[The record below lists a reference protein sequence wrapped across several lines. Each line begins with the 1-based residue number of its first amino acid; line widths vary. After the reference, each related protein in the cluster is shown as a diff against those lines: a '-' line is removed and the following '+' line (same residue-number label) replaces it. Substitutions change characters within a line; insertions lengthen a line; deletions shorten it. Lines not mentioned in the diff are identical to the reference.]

1 MTLAPTPQ
9 LCAAVGRL
17 LKHSAKELLKQI
29 TLGEREKRR
38 QVFRNEQVVGEI
50 PAQSPVDH

>member
-17 LKHSAKELLKQI
+17 LKHSAKELLKQGRMGGSAVGRLPSAQGVI
-29 TLGEREKRR
+29 LGSW
-38 QVFRNEQVVGEI
+38 N
-50 PAQSPVDH
+50 